1 MVYYIS
7 NSVEAGFE
15 EAERRI
21 RESLAKEGF
30 GILTEIDVDKT
41 FKAKLGVDFRR
52 YKILGAC
59 NPHYAHKALQE
70 EDKIGVMLPCSIILQ
85 DMGDGITEI
94 AAIDPVAAMRSI
106 DNPAIEGFASDVR
119 EKLAR
124 AVMSI

>member
-1 MVYYIS
+1 MAYYIS
-7 NSVEAGFE
+7 NSVDLGFE

-59 NPHYAHKALQE
+59 NPHYAHKALQA

-85 DMGDGITEI
+85 DMGEGITEV
-94 AAIDPVAAMRSI
+94 AAIDPVPAMRSI
-106 DNPAIEGFASDVR
+106 DNPAVEGFATEVR

-124 AVMSI
+124 AVRSI